1 MLFYNKIKVIEKN
14 DLSSVTL
21 IKDPSI
27 EPYVIGRDA
36 NSYTIYETVYPGTNT
51 KGRGRKTRTKEAV
64 KAVSFH
70 TNFGA
75 ALSSIAILKVE
86 KRQVYETIHEYI
98 TEWRRVKEEIN
109 QIVNF

>member
-1 MLFYNKIKVIEKN
+1 MEKN

-27 EPYVIGRDA
+27 EPYFIGRDT

-64 KAVSFH
+64 KTVSFH
-70 TNFGA
+70 SNFGS
-75 ALSSIAILKVE
+75 ALNSIAKLKVE
-86 KRQVYETIHEYI
+86 KRQVYNTINEYVN
-98 TEWRRVKEEIN
+98 EWKRVKEEIN
-109 QIVNF
+109 QIVNFSE

>member
-1 MLFYNKIKVIEKN
+1 MLYYNKIKVMEKN

-27 EPYVIGRDA
+27 EPYFIGRDA

-75 ALSSIAILKVE
+75 AFLQCSSKIIALTCQNISALVILLKD
-86 KRQVYETIHEYI
+86 
-98 TEWRRVKEEIN
+98 
-109 QIVNF
+109 QIIL